1 MEVANK
7 RLSVAKTNSFGKM
20 WSLAFKYLIMYEIAQ
35 EEFNKARLIS
45 GEINSHNNNINKKIC
60 LVQTEY
66 RFTL

>member
-35 EEFNKARLIS
+35 EEFK
-45 GEINSHNNNINKKIC
+45 
-60 LVQTEY
+60 
-66 RFTL
+66 